1 MQRRSWRDSSALAAA
16 PSPRTEVVQIAFL
29 RRLLGRDDPAEM
41 VEVPIPAAPV
51 QVPPAPSAPIAVTV
65 ACPNC
70 GVVLDPPP
78 TSSRLCPRCRHRI
91 VVRHSEGR
99 AIYLTEAAVEVFE
112 AEREREAQVEEWTHQ
127 RRTWLQLAR
136 GVEAPAD
143 RRKRLEKAPLTA
155 ATVQSARS
163 LYLITVE
170 HAVRAARRDKRWDDV
185 ARLRQHQAAALYE
198 EAGGTAPPSVEALA
212 LHREAM
218 AANLRALEPVT
229 REVEL
234 VGAACCAA
242 CRADDER
249 IFKIADELR
258 TPRLPHAGC
267 PRGLCACDWWPVMR
281 KPVTKRRRRAAPP
294 AAAPPAMPR
303 MKADE
308 TGGRSGH

>member
-1 MQRRSWRDSSALAAA
+1 M
-16 PSPRTEVVQIAFL
+16 VQITFL
-29 RRLLGRDDPAEM
+29 RRLLGRDGPADT
-41 VEVPIPAAPV
+41 VEVTIPAAPV
-51 QVPPAPSAPIAVTV
+51 EVATPVAPVAVTV

-70 GVVLDPPP
+70 GAVLDPPP

-136 GVEAPAD
+136 GVNAPAD
-143 RRKRLEKAPLTA
+143 KRRRLEKAPLTA

-170 HAVRAARRDKRWDDV
+170 HAVRDARREKRWDDV
-185 ARLRQHQAAALYE
+185 ARLRQRQAAALYE
-198 EAGGTAPPSVEALA
+198 EAGGSPPPSDEVLA

-249 IFKIADELR
+249 MFKIADELR
-258 TPRLPHAGC
+258 TPRLPHAAC

-281 KPVTKRRRRAAPP
+281 KPVTKRRRRTARAGRTATAAESVEQPSPTDP
-294 AAAPPAMPR
+294 ASPVTT
-303 MKADE
+303 
-308 TGGRSGH
+308 TGSA